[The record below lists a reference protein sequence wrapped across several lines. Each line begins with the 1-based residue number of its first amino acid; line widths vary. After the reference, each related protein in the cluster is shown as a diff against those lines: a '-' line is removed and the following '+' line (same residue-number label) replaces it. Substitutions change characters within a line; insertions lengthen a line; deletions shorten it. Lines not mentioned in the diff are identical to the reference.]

1 MHLYFDVK
9 WPKKNNSFEKE
20 YGKKPRMS
28 RKNSA
33 YAGHYTMLQQLCVHF
48 DLLISASPCS
58 LTYLKHFLSHG
69 TVYIKMSK
77 QKSILRPKSDT
88 DRLLQ
93 YTPIYIKYRY
103 FIPHSGELWLWRP
116 SRWPIKFSMPELV
129 WLVDHNLL
137 NDYS

>member
-1 MHLYFDVK
+1 MTQ
-9 WPKKNNSFEKE
+9 KNNSFEKE

-77 QKSILRPKSDT
+77 QKSSLCPKSDT

-103 FIPHSGELWLWRP
+103 FIPHSGEL
-116 SRWPIKFSMPELV
+116 
-129 WLVDHNLL
+129 
-137 NDYS
+137 